1 MTYTSYLIDPEELEA
16 VLADPAVLV
25 IDLGKAQAYAQ
36 LHIPG
41 AMHMEY
47 SLLSAGTQPA
57 PGLLP
62 PGAAIESCR
71 YTETGHCLADHRL

>member
-1 MTYTSYLIDPEELEA
+1 MTYTSYLIDPEELEG

-25 IDLGKAQAYAQ
+25 IDLGKAQTYAQ

-47 SLLSAGTQPA
+47 SLLSAG
-57 PGLLP
+57 
-62 PGAAIESCR
+62 
-71 YTETGHCLADHRL
+71 